1 MVEMNLDHI
10 YKKYEGNDKYS
21 VTDMNLDIKD
31 GEFIFF
37 IGPSGCG
44 KSTTLRMIA
53 GLEDITKGDFK
64 MNGQVMN
71 DVEPKNRDI
80 AMVFQTYALYPNM
93 SVFDNMAFG
102 LKIRKTYSNTEIK
115 KRVDNAAE
123 QLGLTDYLQRKP
135 ANLSGGQR
143 QRVALGRA
151 IVRDAGTFLLDE
163 PLSNLDA
170 KLRVD
175 MRTTIAQMHQRLK
188 TNMIYVTHDQIE
200 AMTMADRIVIMNDGK
215 IMQVG
220 TPHELYNE
228 PVNQFVAGFMGS
240 PSMNFFNATLH
251 DGRVTDGEGLD
262 VAVPEGQLKVLK
274 AQGYDQKKMIVGIR
288 PEDIHAEQIALEAM
302 SDSIV
307 KTKVVVSEF
316 LGAESMLYCTAGK
329 SKFTAQVDARNYHN
343 PGENVEVAFE
353 MSKAHFF
360 DSETKDVIR

>member
-1 MVEMNLDHI
+1 MVEMNLEHI
-10 YKKYEGNDKYS
+10 YKKYEGNEKYS

-31 GEFIFF
+31 GEFVFF

-53 GLEDITKGDFK
+53 GLEDISKGDLK
-64 MNGQVMN
+64 MNGQIMN

-93 SVFDNMAFG
+93 TVFDNMAFG
-102 LKIRKTYSNTEIK
+102 LQIRKTYSATEIK

-123 QLGLTDYLQRKP
+123 QLGLTDFLQRRP

-151 IVRDAGTFLLDE
+151 LVRDAGTFLLDE

-220 TPHELYNE
+220 TPHQLYNE
-228 PVNQFVAGFMGS
+228 PVNKFVAGFMGS
-240 PSMNFFNATLH
+240 PSMNFFEATLH
-251 DGRVTDGEGLD
+251 DGHVSDGKGLD
-262 VAVPEGQLKVLK
+262 VAVPEGRLKTLGAYNGK
-274 AQGYDQKKMIVGIR
+274 HITVGIR
-288 PEDIHAEQIALEAM
+288 PEDIHAEKVALDAM
-302 SDSIV
+302 SDQIV
-307 KTKVVVSEF
+307 HTKVVVSEF
-316 LGAESMLYCTAGK
+316 LGAETMLYCTAGQ
-329 SKFTAQVDARNYHN
+329 SKFTARVDARDYRK
-343 PGENVEVAFE
+343 PGETVDVAFE

-360 DSETKDVIR
+360 DPETEDVIR

>member
-170 KLRVD
+170 K
-175 MRTTIAQMHQRLK
+175 
-188 TNMIYVTHDQIE
+188 
-200 AMTMADRIVIMNDGK
+200 
-215 IMQVG
+215 
-220 TPHELYNE
+220 
-228 PVNQFVAGFMGS
+228 
-240 PSMNFFNATLH
+240 
-251 DGRVTDGEGLD
+251 
-262 VAVPEGQLKVLK
+262 
-274 AQGYDQKKMIVGIR
+274 
-288 PEDIHAEQIALEAM
+288 
-302 SDSIV
+302 
-307 KTKVVVSEF
+307 
-316 LGAESMLYCTAGK
+316 
-329 SKFTAQVDARNYHN
+329 
-343 PGENVEVAFE
+343 
-353 MSKAHFF
+353 
-360 DSETKDVIR
+360 

>member
-1 MVEMNLDHI
+1 MVEMNLEHI
-10 YKKYEGNDKYS
+10 YKKYEGNEKYS

-53 GLEDITKGDFK
+53 GLEDISEGEFK

-71 DVEPKNRDI
+71 DVEPKDRDI

-93 SVFDNMAFG
+93 TVFDNMAFG
-102 LKIRKTYSNTEIK
+102 LQIRKTYSKAEIK

-123 QLGLTDYLQRKP
+123 QLGLSDFLQRKP

-251 DGRVTDGEGLD
+251 DGRVTDGVGLD
-262 VAVPEGQLKVLK
+262 VAVSEGQLKVLK
-274 AQGYDQKKMIVGIR
+274 SQGYDQKQRIVGIR
-288 PEDIHAEQIALEAM
+288 PEDIHAERIALEAM
-302 SDSIV
+302 PDSIV
-307 KTKVVVSEF
+307 NTKVMVSEF
-316 LGAESMLYCTAGK
+316 LGADSMLYCTAGK
-329 SKFTAQVDARNYHN
+329 SKFTAKVDARDYHN

-353 MSKAHFF
+353 MAKAHFF
-360 DSETKDVIR
+360 DPETKDVIR